1 MFRHTDSTVLHGL
14 KSDGSLICYR
24 LKKPAKNDRR
34 LLDMKS
40 RKQLVALRQRITEL
54 KTAKAQR
61 KQAAG
66 VQRKSAE
73 EIKDLYDKAPCGYHS
88 LDKNGVF
95 VRINETELAWL
106 GYTRKEILGKKFP
119 EIITPES
126 QKTFQATFPILR
138 KRGWVK
144 DVELELVRKDGSVM
158 PVLISASAILD
169 EKGDFLMSRSTVY
182 DIAERKQA
190 EKALSKSREL
200 YWNLFNGCPQ
210 GVVMVDLK
218 TRRFSHP
225 NPAICRMLWYTEAEL
240 LQMGVPNIHPAEAL
254 ARVEAEFVALVRGEK
269 ILAEAIPCLRKD
281 GEVMFA
287 DITATRIE
295 GKTEREGMIVGFF
308 ADVTERRKAEQALRE
323 SEEKFRSLAEQ
334 SPNMIFINQKGRTVY
349 ANAKC
354 EELMGYPKK
363 EFYSSDFNFLSL
375 IAPDCVKAVQH
386 TLGKHLKGEEAPPY
400 ECGLVTREGRR
411 IETIITTKLV
421 QYDGESAILGIV
433 TEITER
439 KRLEEAR
446 EQSVSLLRATLES
459 TADGILVVDGEGKIV
474 GANERFAQL
483 WRIPETII
491 ASRSDQQA
499 LSFVLEQ
506 LKDPEEFLA
515 KVNQLYSQPETESFD
530 VLEFKDG
537 RVFERYSIPQ
547 RIEGRPVGR
556 VWSFRDVTEHKQ
568 TELNQRLAAEI
579 LRVLN
584 RGGDMHFLIKE
595 SLRLIKEAT
604 GFDAVGLRMREGDD
618 YPYYEQN
625 GFSNAFLHEENF
637 LCARGG
643 DGAIIRDPT
652 GRIIL
657 ECTCGLVVSGRTDPG
672 MSCFTAGGSF
682 WTNASSELLALAP
695 KADPRS
701 NPRNRC
707 IHSGYQS
714 VALIPLQ
721 SGGEILGLLQLNDR
735 REGRFTPESI
745 RFFEG
750 LANSIGIA
758 FKRKQADE
766 FLRVEK
772 ERLERASIA
781 GNTALWEWDMTTGRM
796 EWSNTVDSMLGY
808 EPGAFPRTLQMWEKI
823 IHPDDRSLESRVLAK
838 HLKDNTPYDL
848 EYRAQRKDGSY
859 IWWHDTGACRRDEQG
874 KAYQMSG
881 VCIDITGRKLAEHDL
896 LASEMRYRRL
906 FESAKDG
913 ILILN
918 AETGAILDVNPFLL
932 EMLGYTFQEL
942 LGKKLWEIS
951 LFKDIIAN
959 EKAFAE
965 LQKKNYIRYEDL
977 PLETKKGVT
986 KEIEFVSNVYLVDS
1000 VKVIQ
1005 CNIRDITERKKAEDA
1020 RQKTEERLEKINHC
1034 LLKLGTDHNTNI
1046 NRLTAL
1052 CGELLGATCAL
1063 YNRLQDGSLCSM
1075 SQWQLP
1081 PGFKLTDPPPH
1092 GNICYDVINSG
1103 SDNATIITDL
1113 PHTPYGK
1120 ADPNVQAFGF
1130 QTYMGCAVKCEGK
1143 SIGTLCVVY
1152 QIDYQPTNDD
1162 RRFLGIIASAIGN
1175 EDMRSRAQEA
1185 LQESEGRYRL
1195 LFEGIT
1201 DGVFAHEI
1209 TADDL
1214 PGQFITVNDTICQR
1228 LGYTREELLCLTVR
1242 DIDAPESTVD
1252 PRAIMNRLKRN
1263 KKLLFQQTHVAKDG
1277 HRIPVEINAQIF
1289 QMRGHS
1295 VILSVIR
1302 DITERKQMEE
1312 YILKLSAL
1320 KQQLLGP
1327 GSIKEKFKLIMDGV
1341 VEIFDADFAR
1351 IWLIEKADLCEEGCL
1366 HAAVTEGMDVC
1377 RDRTRCLHL
1386 VASSGRYTQIDGSH
1400 RRVPFGCYKIGRVAS
1415 GEDVGF
1421 VTNDVTNDPRVH
1433 DHKWA
1438 KSLGLVSFAGFR
1450 LVSGE
1455 GKPIGA
1461 LALFSKWAIT
1471 PDIEHLLE
1479 DLANATSQVII
1490 TGIAE
1495 EERRKLEAQVQQSQ
1509 RLEGLGVLAGGIAH
1523 DFNNLLTSIMG
1534 NVGLAQADLPV
1545 ESPAQESLKE
1555 IENASHNAA
1564 ELCRQMLAYSGRGRF
1579 ILEQINLSRLTQ
1591 ELIHLLQTSIS
1602 KKAMLNC
1609 KFADNLP
1616 PIEADPSQV
1625 RQVAMNLVI
1634 NASEAIGDKEGIISI
1649 STGTVLCD
1657 GNYPRKDHFLEPPSP
1672 GTYVFL
1678 EVLDTGCGMD
1688 AETKAKIFDPFF
1700 TTKFTGR
1707 GLGLAAVLGIMR
1719 QHKGAIRVVSKP
1731 GEGTT
1736 FTVLFPVSAKIA
1748 SQPQL
1753 EVTPEPWHGSGTIMV
1768 VDDEEAVRNV
1778 TRIILERSGFSV
1790 LTAVDG
1796 REAIKLFQKHAEK
1809 IACVILDLTM
1819 PHMNGEEAYRELRRI
1834 SSNVPVIMASGYN
1847 EQEIAKHFT
1856 EQDPPEFIGKPFE
1869 TTALI
1874 TKLRDTLNKAK
1885 ARNHTK

>member
-1 MFRHTDSTVLHGL
+1 M
-14 KSDGSLICYR
+14 
-24 LKKPAKNDRR
+24 KKRVKNDRR
-34 LLDMKS
+34 LLDVKS
-40 RKQLVALRQRITEL
+40 RKQLVALRQRIVGL

-61 KQAAG
+61 KQAEG
-66 VQRKSAE
+66 VLRKSTE

-95 VRINETELAWL
+95 VRINETELTWL
-106 GYTRKEILGKKFP
+106 GYTRDEILGKKFP

-126 QKTFQATFPILR
+126 RKTFQATFPILR

-144 DVELELVRKDGSVM
+144 DLELEMVRKDGSVM

-182 DIAERKQA
+182 DIAERKQT
-190 EKALSKSREL
+190 EKALRESREL
-200 YWNLFNGCPQ
+200 YWDLFNRCPQ
-210 GVVMVDLK
+210 GILMADIK
-218 TRRFSHP
+218 TRRFSYA
-225 NPAICRMLWYTEAEL
+225 NPAICRMLGYTEAEL
-240 LQMGVPNIHPAEAL
+240 LQLGVADIHPVEAQ
-254 ARVEAEFVALVRGEK
+254 ARVGADFDAMGRSEK
-269 ILAEAIPCLRKD
+269 IMSEAAPCRCKD
-281 GEVMFA
+281 GVVLFA
-287 DITATRIE
+287 DITAARLHVT
-295 GKTEREGMIVGFF
+295 GREGVMVGFF

-323 SEEKFRSLAEQ
+323 SEEKFRLLAEQ
-334 SPNMIFINQKGRTVY
+334 SPNMIFINQKGRIVY
-349 ANAKC
+349 ANVKC

-363 EFYSSDFNFLSL
+363 ELYSSSGFNFFSL
-375 IAPDCVKAVQH
+375 IAPDYVEAVQH
-386 TLGKHLKGEEAPPY
+386 AFGKHEKGEEVPPY
-400 ECGLVTREGRR
+400 ECGLVTKEGRR

-421 QYDGESAILGIV
+421 QYDGESATLGIV

-439 KRLEEAR
+439 KRIEEAR

-474 GANERFAQL
+474 GFNERFTQL
-483 WRIPETII
+483 WRIPETIT

-499 LSFVLEQ
+499 LSFVLDQ
-506 LKDPEEFLA
+506 LKNPEVFLT
-515 KVNQLYSQPETESFD
+515 KVHQLYSQSESESFD

-537 RVFERYSIPQ
+537 RIFERYSIPQ

-556 VWSFRDVTEHKQ
+556 VWSFRDVTEHRQ
-568 TELNQRLAAEI
+568 TELNQHLVAEI

-584 RGGDMHFLIKE
+584 RGGDLHFLIKE
-595 SLRLIKEAT
+595 SLRLIKKAT
-604 GFDAVGLRMREGDD
+604 GFDAVGLRMRQGDD

-625 GFSNAFLHEENF
+625 GFSNTFLHEENF
-637 LCARGG
+637 LCARGE
-643 DGAIIRDPT
+643 DGAITRDAT
-652 GRIIL
+652 GRVVL
-657 ECTCGLVVSGRTDPG
+657 ECTCGLVVSGRIDPS
-672 MSCFTAGGSF
+672 MSCFTTGGSF
-682 WTNASSELLALAP
+682 WTNMSSELLALAP
-695 KADPRS
+695 KADLRI

-758 FKRKQADE
+758 FKRKQAE
-766 FLRVEK
+766 ESLRVEK

-781 GNTALWEWDMTTGRM
+781 GNIALWEWDMTTGKM
-796 EWSNTVDSMLGY
+796 EWSGTVDSMLGY

-823 IHPDDRSLESRVLAK
+823 IHPDDRDLESRVLAK
-838 HLKDNTPYDL
+838 HLKENTPYDL
-848 EYRAQRKDGSY
+848 EYRVRRKDGSY
-859 IWWHDTGACRRDEQG
+859 IWWHDMGACRRDEQG

-881 VCIDITGRKLAEHDL
+881 VCIDITARKLAAHDL
-896 LASEMRYRRL
+896 LASETRYRRL

-932 EMLGYTFQEL
+932 EMLGYTHQEL

-951 LFKDIIAN
+951 LFKDIVAN

-1000 VKVIQ
+1000 IKVIQ
-1005 CNIRDITERKKAEDA
+1005 CNIRDITERKKAEEA
-1020 RQKTEERLEKINHC
+1020 RRKTEERLERINHC
-1034 LLKLGTDHNTNI
+1034 LLELGADLNSNI
-1046 NRLTAL
+1046 SRLTAL

-1063 YNRLQDGSLCSM
+1063 YNRLQGGSLCSV

-1081 PGFKLTDPPPH
+1081 PDFKLTDPPPA
-1092 GNICYDVINSG
+1092 GNICHDIISGG

-1113 PHTPYGK
+1113 PHTSYGK
-1120 ADPNVQAFGF
+1120 ADPNVQAYGF
-1130 QTYMGCAVKCEGK
+1130 RTYMGCAVKCEGK
-1143 SIGTLCVVY
+1143 PIGSLCVVY
-1152 QIDYQPTNDD
+1152 QTDYQPTNDD
-1162 RRFLGIIASAIGN
+1162 QRVLGIIASAIGN
-1175 EDMRSRAQEA
+1175 EDARGRAQEA
-1185 LQESEGRYRL
+1185 LRESEERYRL

-1201 DGVFAHEI
+1201 DGVFVHEI
-1209 TADDL
+1209 TDDDM
-1214 PGQFITVNDTICQR
+1214 PGQFLTVNDTVCQR
-1228 LGYTREELLCLTVR
+1228 LGYTREELLRLTVR

-1252 PRAIMNRLKRN
+1252 PRAIMKRLKLN
-1263 KKLLFQQTHVAKDG
+1263 KKSLFQQTHATKDG
-1277 HRIPVEINAQIF
+1277 RRIPVEINAQIF
-1289 QMRGHS
+1289 QMQNRA

-1302 DITERKQMEE
+1302 DITERKQMEK
-1312 YILKLSAL
+1312 YVLKVSSL
-1320 KQQLLGP
+1320 KQQLLGT
-1327 GSIKEKFKLIMDGV
+1327 GGIKEKFKLITDGV
-1341 VEIFDADFAR
+1341 VEIFGADFAR
-1351 IWLIEKADLCEEGCL
+1351 IWLTRRADLCKEGCY
-1366 HAAVTEGMDVC
+1366 HAAATEGPNVC

-1400 RRVPFGCYKIGRVAS
+1400 RRVPLGCYKIGRVAD
-1415 GEDVGF
+1415 GGDVGF
-1421 VTNDVTNDPRVH
+1421 VTNDVTNDSRVH
-1433 DHKWA
+1433 DHEWA
-1438 KSLGLVSFAGFR
+1438 KSLGLVSFAGYR
-1450 LVSGE
+1450 LVSRD
-1455 GKPIGA
+1455 GKPIGV
-1461 LALFSKWAIT
+1461 LALFSKQKIS
-1471 PDIEHLLE
+1471 PDMERLFE

-1490 TGIAE
+1490 AGLAE
-1495 EERRKLEAQVQQSQ
+1495 EERRKLEAQIQQSQ

-1534 NVGLAQADLPV
+1534 NVGLAQADLPL
-1545 ESPAQESLKE
+1545 ESPVQESLKE

-1579 ILEQINLSRLTQ
+1579 IMEQLNLSRLTQ
-1591 ELIHLLQTSIS
+1591 ELIHLLQVSIS

-1609 KFADNLP
+1609 EFADNLP
-1616 PIEADPSQV
+1616 AIEADPSQI
-1625 RQVAMNLVI
+1625 RQVVMNLVI

-1657 GNYPRKDHFLEPPSP
+1657 QNSLRENHFLEPPPP

-1678 EVLDTGCGMD
+1678 EVMDTGCGMD
-1688 AETKAKIFDPFF
+1688 AETQAKIFDPFF

-1707 GLGLAAVLGIMR
+1707 GLGLAAVLGIMQ
-1719 QHKGAIRVVSKP
+1719 QHKGAIKVVSEP
-1731 GEGTT
+1731 GKGTT
-1736 FTVLFPVSAKIA
+1736 FMVLFPVSTKTA
-1748 SQPQL
+1748 SQPQSDAA
-1753 EVTPEPWHGSGTIMV
+1753 PESWHGSGTIMV
-1768 VDDEEAVRNV
+1768 VDDEAAVRNV

-1790 LTAVDG
+1790 LTAADG
-1796 REAIKLFQKHAEK
+1796 REAIKLFRKHGGK

-1819 PHMNGEEAYRELRRI
+1819 PHMNGEETYRELRLI
-1834 SSNVPVIMASGYN
+1834 SSDVPVILASGYN

-1856 EQDPPEFIGKPFE
+1856 EQDQPEFIGKPFE
-1869 TTALI
+1869 PTALMA
-1874 TKLRDTLNKAK
+1874 KLRNAISKVKPRDLAK
-1885 ARNHTK
+1885 